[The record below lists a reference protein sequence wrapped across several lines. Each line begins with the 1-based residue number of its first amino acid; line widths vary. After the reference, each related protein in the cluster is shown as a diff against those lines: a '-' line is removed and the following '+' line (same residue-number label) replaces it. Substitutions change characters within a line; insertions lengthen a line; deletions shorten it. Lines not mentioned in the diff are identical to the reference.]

1 MARLAPIATIFLPLS
16 FLIGFLG
23 QNFSTLIDIQ
33 TGWVSFIL
41 LGPVLE
47 ALAIVAIW
55 ALPAAAAPTSCRW
68 GCARGVRRD
77 NEARVQ
83 LRIAIHSARD
93 TAIAQNF
100 GAC

>member
-1 MARLAPIATIFLPLS
+1 MIEDAKQFDQRALMARLAPIATIFLPLS

-55 ALPAAAAPTSCRW
+55 AGGGAPEGS
-68 GCARGVRRD
+68 G
-77 NEARVQ
+77 
-83 LRIAIHSARD
+83 
-93 TAIAQNF
+93 
-100 GAC
+100 